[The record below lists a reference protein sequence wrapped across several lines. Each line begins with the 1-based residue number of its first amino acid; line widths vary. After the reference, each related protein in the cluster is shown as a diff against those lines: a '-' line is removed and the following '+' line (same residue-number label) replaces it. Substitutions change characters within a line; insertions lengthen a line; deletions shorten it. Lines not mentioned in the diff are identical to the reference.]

1 MSLTT
6 ARLLFDWTMVLM
18 LGSALFAQAA
28 QSPAGGVSPL
38 VAQEADWLV
47 FRADQE
53 LDELFELYA
62 LRMRSGESPIKL
74 TQPLDGS
81 VASYG
86 VTPDARRVAYVAGGH
101 CYSIRIDGS
110 EPPIRLSMDPDVVQ
124 SFEISPRGGFVIY
137 LSGTTFQRA
146 PIDGSQAAFALNP
159 PSGQTPIQYEITPDG
174 QSMVY
179 ITDSWDAFILNTSTL
194 STPILMSGFV
204 PNNYEV
210 YDFEIASDSSLII
223 LLNRY
228 LVGFHEQYYIYNLH
242 YSHVQLPTLMFP
254 LALDKDVPPGFG
266 ISPNGSRL
274 VYQDRPWLLS
284 ARFADSSPTIL
295 LSDSTDDPSFPIIT
309 PDGRSVVYIARNPD
323 WRLRATPIDSSDPV
337 ALTLPFSKPPMST
350 SISPDSSRALYIS
363 SWPDH
368 NGPDNVFS
376 VPLDAP
382 SQQVQLNSPLP
393 PNGDIVAY
401 RITPDSTQVLV
412 HGRRNGMNELRR
424 IPIDGS
430 QPSSPLTALLP
441 GELLAFELTSDGS
454 DVVFIGDPLTS
465 GVVQL
470 FTVPLDGSTP
480 PMLQTPSIVTGGNV
494 ITFELASSR
503 KHVDRR
509 ATPSQSTT
517 VEIP

>member
-1 MSLTT
+1 MRSTT
-6 ARLLFDWTMVLM
+6 ARLLFDWTMVLV

-28 QSPAGGVSPL
+28 ESPAGGVSPL

-101 CYSIRIDGS
+101 CYSTRIDGS
-110 EPPIRLSMDPDVVQ
+110 EPPIRLSMGPDVVQ

-137 LSGTTFQRA
+137 LTGTTFQRA

-159 PSGQTPIQYEITPDG
+159 PSGETPIQYEITPDG

-179 ITDSWDAFILNTSTL
+179 ITDSWEVFSLNTSTL
-194 STPILMSGFV
+194 NTPILMSGFV

-210 YDFEIASDSSLII
+210 YDFEIASDSSLVI
-223 LLNRY
+223 LLNRH
-228 LVGFHEQYYIYNLH
+228 LVGFHQQYYIYNLH
-242 YSHVQLPTLMFP
+242 YSHVHLPFMFP
-254 LALDKDVPPGFG
+254 LVLDKDSPPKFD

-274 VYQDRPWLLS
+274 VYQDRPMLFS
-284 ARFADSSPTIL
+284 ASFADTSPTIL
-295 LSDSTDDPSFPIIT
+295 LNDPMDDPRSPIIT
-309 PDGRSVVYIARNPD
+309 PDGRSVIYSARLPG

-337 ALTLPFSKPPMST
+337 AITLPFSRGPKST
-350 SISPDSSRALYIS
+350 SISPDSSRALFIS
-363 SWPDH
+363 SWPDF

-376 VPLDAP
+376 VPLDAS

-393 PNGDIVAY
+393 PNGDIISY
-401 RITPDSTQVLV
+401 RVTPDSTQVLV

-430 QPSSPLTALLP
+430 QPSSPITVLLP